1 MSDIKTTEKFAPTM
15 PPKQVS
21 LQMRDWLREEFDRV
35 YESSNAALRLI
46 DALRAS
52 PRMFLAGDA
61 DDFNLDTIDSKIVNY
76 TAGGAIGIVPIEPDR
91 VTGDITIPVNGI
103 YTLSAYVYGLQTSP
117 TQNQTIRLL
126 GDVNSVKRIIATY
139 DVATP
144 LTDDRA
150 LFGSLSRFL
159 NADDVLSLFMNAT
172 ADLGLFEIQAT
183 SFEVS
188 LVTPLDEQIVPAG
201 GLDW

>member
-1 MSDIKTTEKFAPTM
+1 MSDIKLTEKFTPTL
-15 PPKQVS
+15 PPIEVS
-21 LQMRDWLREEFDRV
+21 LQIRQWLRDEFDRASL
-35 YESSNAALRLI
+35 SSNGALTAV
-46 DALRAS
+46 DALRAM

-91 VTGDITIPVNGI
+91 VTGETTIPSDGI
-103 YTLSAYVYGLQTSP
+103 YTLSGYVYGLQPSP

-126 GDVNSVKRIIATY
+126 GDINGARRIIATY

-150 LFGSLSRFL
+150 LIGSISRFL
-159 NADDVLSLFMNAT
+159 NAGDVASLWMNAT
-172 ADLGLFEIQAT
+172 ADLGTFEIQTT
-183 SFEVS
+183 SFEIS
-188 LVTPLDEQIVPAG
+188 LVTPLGEQITPPG